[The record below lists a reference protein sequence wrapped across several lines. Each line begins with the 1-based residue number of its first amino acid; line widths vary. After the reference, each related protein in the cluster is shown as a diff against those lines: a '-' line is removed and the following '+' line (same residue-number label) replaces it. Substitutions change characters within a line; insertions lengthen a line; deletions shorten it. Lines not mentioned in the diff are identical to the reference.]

1 VCKIPEFPTGAFG
14 VVSAADDR
22 AVKCAVH
29 FSCVESGCLG
39 DVSIIQSKTCS
50 LMSLISVSELRRTW
64 SWSLNSG
71 GQTRSSRVLMS
82 ESVLVF
88 S

>member
-1 VCKIPEFPTGAFG
+1 MCKIAEFLTGAFG
-14 VVSAADDR
+14 IVLAADDR
-22 AVKCAVH
+22 AVECAVH
-29 FSCVESGCLG
+29 FSKVESECLG
-39 DVSIIQSKTCS
+39 DASIIQSKTCS
-50 LMSLISVSELRRTW
+50 LLSLISVSELRRTW